1 MESSQNQWQ
10 LKWQG
15 MWNSSNI
22 NKGQNWA
29 INSNFNSL
37 KNKYKNTI
45 ETKYNSTISKMTI
58 NQSNDLIL
66 KIDSLISDINN
77 KNYTVSAKQSYTA
90 MLSVLKDMLNQ
101 KISE

>member
-1 MESSQNQWQ
+1 MGKFNHLSHTLFTIKPEYLNWNLVKST
-10 LKWQG
+10 KWT
-15 MWNSSNI
+15 
-22 NKGQNWA
+22 
-29 INSNFNSL
+29 FL
-37 KNKYKNTI
+37 NTI

>member
-1 MESSQNQWQ
+1 
-10 LKWQG
+10 
-15 MWNSSNI
+15 
-22 NKGQNWA
+22 
-29 INSNFNSL
+29 
-37 KNKYKNTI
+37 
-45 ETKYNSTISKMTI
+45 MTI